1 VKELLYERLEDVVQ
15 DELFPEVD
23 LALREGHHIDASDTT
38 RYGFLAEAQALLE
51 GFYRRYACE
60 LIRSPDGYFY
70 LLPSGE
76 RLGRRHLSVGEML
89 VGQALALLYLDPA
102 TIQAAGVLPRAQLL
116 ELLANLVG
124 QDKLVAELNPRRRRR
139 DERIAEELVRKE
151 LDKALR
157 TLAALGFVELMEDER
172 LRLRAPLLRFTEPV
186 RGLGSPE
193 DAMRQLIAQGQVVSL
208 ETSEPEEEEQG

>member
-1 VKELLYERLEDVVQ
+1 MKEPLYERLENVVQ
-15 DELFPEVD
+15 DALFPEID
-23 LALREGHHIDASDTT
+23 LALREGRHIDTSDAD
-38 RYGFLAEAQALLE
+38 RFGFLAAAQPLLE
-51 GFYRRYACE
+51 DFYRRYGCE
-60 LIRSPDGYFY
+60 LVRSPDGYFY

-102 TIQAAGVLPRAQLL
+102 TIQAAGTLPRAQLL

-124 QDKLVAELNPRRRRR
+124 QDRLVVELNPRRRRR

-157 TLAALGFVELMEDER
+157 SLAALGFVELLEDEH
-172 LRLRAPLLRFTEPV
+172 LRLRASLLRFAEPV
-186 RGLGSPE
+186 RGLEPPE
-193 DAMRQLIAQGQVVSL
+193 EALRQLIAQGRVL
-208 ETSEPEEEEQG
+208 PLAPGEAEEEEGA